1 MKAVS
6 KVKTKDQET
15 PSIDFPILMKDL
27 FSDLVALFLDPETC
41 VVIVGTKSYEHV
53 GVPECTLGQ
62 IRNDLISANDTKCW
76 TPFTGEI
83 TLKNE

>member
-6 KVKTKDQET
+6 KVKTKEMIT
-15 PSIDFPILMKDL
+15 PSFDFPILMETLDKKL
-27 FSDLVALFLDPETC
+27 FVMFTDVTKG
-41 VVIVGTKSYEHV
+41 VIVSTESVDHLLGSYSQIWIA
-53 GVPECTLGQ
+53 CT
-62 IRNDLISANDTKCW
+62 DHTFW